1 MFTVNGRDAKTNN
14 TISNAENYKQV
25 KFSSRNAPTMFVFLP
40 THKTSLLLKKSLFS
54 ISSNIV

>member
-1 MFTVNGRDAKTNN
+1 MVNGRDAKTHN

-25 KFSSRNAPTMFVFLP
+25 KFSSRNAPAIFVFLP
-40 THKTSLLLKKSLFS
+40 THKTSLSLKKSLFS